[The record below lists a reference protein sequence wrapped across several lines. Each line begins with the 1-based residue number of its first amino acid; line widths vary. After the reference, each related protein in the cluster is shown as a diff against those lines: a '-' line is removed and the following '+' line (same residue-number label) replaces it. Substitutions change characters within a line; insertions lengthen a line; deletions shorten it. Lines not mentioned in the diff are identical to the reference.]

1 MATERQRRD
10 LRRLAE
16 SLTKPPQKNW
26 ALESDFP
33 IPALGTFFKDI
44 FASSQKK
51 AQAGRARRKR
61 SKA

>member
-16 SLTKPPQKNW
+16 SLTKPAQQNW
-26 ALESDFP
+26 ALQSDFP
-33 IPALGTFFKDI
+33 IPALGSFFKDI

-51 AQAGRARRKR
+51 VQAGRAKRKR
-61 SKA
+61 ARA